1 VSRDTKVLIG
11 VGAIVVVGLILALTT
26 SATIGLVV
34 VAIGLVGAFVAM
46 RVAPTDTDDPF
57 ADARS
62 EADETQVGNLTPNQ
76 PLAPWS
82 PDGGLNAWTP
92 PVSLTGMPDAPPAA
106 PVEPTARFEAPP
118 DEVSQESSTAWST
131 EWNNDDTWQST
142 TSYTNEHPT
151 STDTNPLD
159 ELQGLDSLDPIAE
172 VERIEA
178 RSADEPDTAEAD
190 HAFSFGGVS
199 RPASD
204 DVVDLHAITVNEDV
218 AGADDI
224 MAASQATE
232 LHLADG
238 EQTELQK
245 LLAKV
250 QIRLSAY
257 E

>member
-1 VSRDTKVLIG
+1 MSKESKVLIG
-11 VGAIVVVGLILALTT
+11 VGALVVVGLIVALTVNKT
-26 SATIGLVV
+26 VGLVV
-34 VAIGLVGAFVAM
+34 VIVGLIGAFVAM
-46 RVAPTDTDDPF
+46 RTGVGTSDDPF
-57 ADARS
+57 AGART

-92 PVSLTGMPDAPPAA
+92 PVSLTGVPDAPPLPPSA
-106 PVEPTARFEAPP
+106 PIEDQVEEAT
-118 DEVSQESSTAWST
+118 STWST
-131 EWNNDDTWQST
+131 EWSNDDDWQST
-142 TSYTNEHPT
+142 SSFADGT
-151 STDTNPLD
+151 STAHDTNPLD
-159 ELQGLDSLDPIAE
+159 ELQGLDHLDPIAE

-178 RSADEPDTAEAD
+178 RS
-190 HAFSFGGVS
+190 
-199 RPASD
+199 SD
-204 DVVDLHAITVNEDV
+204 DLPPEAPSEDRGFGFGTATRAANDEFIELHGTMVNEDV
-218 AGADDI
+218 SGADDI

>member
-1 VSRDTKVLIG
+1 VSKESKVLIG
-11 VGAIVVVGLILALTT
+11 VGAVVVVGLILALTASKT
-26 SATIGLVV
+26 LGLVV
-34 VAIGLVGAFVAM
+34 VAAGLIGAFVSM
-46 RVAPTDTDDPF
+46 RVGPGKAEDPF

-62 EADETQVGNLTPNQ
+62 EADEAQVGNLTPNQ

-92 PVSLTGMPDAPPAA
+92 PVSLTGMPDAPPLPPAA
-106 PVEPTARFEAPP
+106 PVVEPLDEPVEEPT
-118 DEVSQESSTAWST
+118 STWSN
-131 EWNNDDTWQST
+131 EWNNDDSWQST
-142 TSYTNEHPT
+142 TAYTNGS
-151 STDTNPLD
+151 STAHDTNPLD
-159 ELQGLDSLDPIAE
+159 ELQGLDHLDPIAE

-178 RSADEPDTAEAD
+178 RSTEEPAPEAPAEGGG
-190 HAFSFGGVS
+190 FGFGS
-199 RPASD
+199 ATRAANEEMIE
-204 DVVDLHAITVNEDV
+204 LHASMVNEDV

>member
-1 VSRDTKVLIG
+1 MSRETKVLIG
-11 VGAIVVVGLILALTT
+11 VGATVVLGAVLAVGVNLTAGLIVMVIGIVAAIAALRFTRPDTT
-26 SATIGLVV
+26 
-34 VAIGLVGAFVAM
+34 
-46 RVAPTDTDDPF
+46 DPF
-57 ADARS
+57 AEART
-62 EADETQVGNLTPNQ
+62 EADETQVGNITPNQ

-92 PVSLTGMPDAPPAA
+92 PVSLTGLPDAAPVPPPAA
-106 PVEPTARFEAPP
+106 PEPATEAP
-118 DEVSQESSTAWST
+118 AWSDT
-131 EWNNDDTWQST
+131 WSDDDTWNSAPT
-142 TSYTNEHPT
+142 WEASAT
-151 STDTNPLD
+151 STETNPLD
-159 ELQGLDSLDPIAE
+159 ELQGLDAIDPIAE

-178 RSADEPDTAEAD
+178 RSNEDSLGDYDTPATD
-190 HAFSFGGVS
+190 DGFKGFSFGEAHRAATDEHLDFQGS
-199 RPASD
+199 P
-204 DVVDLHAITVNEDV
+204 VNEDV

-232 LHLADG
+232 LNLAAG